1 MMGVKLLI
9 EGNELIL
16 EVWNY
21 VLFFSDKC
29 YFKNKKIVKV
39 DGSISF

>member
-1 MMGVKLLI
+1 MGVKFLI

-21 VLFFSDKC
+21 VFFFLVTKC